1 MGHSQE
7 VFMRE
12 VTKLTQTVGKGVG
25 VVQTT
30 KVSLRALVIFAHPRL
45 AFDLVNLCDLVHIEW
60 LFHSRG
66 KSTEKNACALPPL
79 WFGDFPSRCLQF
91 LGA

>member
-7 VFMRE
+7 VFMME

-30 KVSLRALVIFAHPRL
+30 NVSLRALVIFAKSETR
-45 AFDLVNLCDLVHIEW
+45 FR
-60 LFHSRG
+60 SR
-66 KSTEKNACALPPL
+66 EPL
-79 WFGDFPSRCLQF
+79 
-91 LGA
+91 